1 MHFEGMSP
9 RSACAIQMNK
19 ALAEFWNRIRV
30 CEDPGGTSWDVL
42 EPIEQEVT
50 ELLWRGTVEDIRR
63 ASRLTAKAEY
73 LWRGGRLGD

>member
-1 MHFEGMSP
+1 MHFEGMPP
-9 RSACAIQMNK
+9 RSACAIRLDK
-19 ALAEFWNRIRV
+19 ALAEFGNQIRV

-50 ELLWRGTVEDIRR
+50 ELLWRGKAEDIQF

-73 LWRGGRLGD
+73 LWRGGSLGN